1 MLSPRVHTF
10 TSRVL
15 TFSSS
20 GHTFASIGLLGCEV
34 GSNLLIYWQ
43 NFAKERNE
51 MKKIGKKIDFGS
63 CQSPRVIKNSKN
75 RQISALGF
83 QD

>member
-1 MLSPRVHTF
+1 LF
-10 TSRVL
+10 
-15 TFSSS
+15 
-20 GHTFASIGLLGCEV
+20 
-34 GSNLLIYWQ
+34 YWQ

-51 MKKIGKKIDFGS
+51 MKKIEFFFDFGS
-63 CQSPRVIKNSKN
+63 SQSPEVIKNSKN

>member
-1 MLSPRVHTF
+1 LF
-10 TSRVL
+10 
-15 TFSSS
+15 
-20 GHTFASIGLLGCEV
+20 
-34 GSNLLIYWQ
+34 YWQ

-51 MKKIGKKIDFGS
+51 MKKIGKKFDFGS
-63 CQSPRVIKNSKN
+63 CQSPEVMKNSKN